1 MSKQKAA
8 AASGAAAA
16 AAVVT
21 GREAAL
27 KSLQVKRRSFFD
39 LAIAERNLG
48 VGRRFKRIRDNG
60 EETFFEPTRVT
71 ARFTVSAGE
80 ENAQQNRSLH
90 SLQITGKAR
99 GSAVGVYTF
108 RGIREDVERP
118 IKSGCKKEWKML
130 PPGATGSTIQKK
142 D

>member
-1 MSKQKAA
+1 MSKQRAA
-8 AASGAAAA
+8 AAGAGAAAA
-16 AAVVT
+16 AVT

-60 EETFFEPTRVT
+60 EETFFEPTHVT
-71 ARFTVSAGE
+71 AKFTVRTRQ
-80 ENAQQNRSLH
+80 ENNKHSLTG

-99 GSAVGVYTF
+99 GTAVGVYTF
-108 RGIREDVERP
+108 RGMREDVERP
-118 IKSGCKKEWKML
+118 IKSGFKKEWKML
-130 PPGATGSTIQKK
+130 PEGLTGSTVQNK